1 MVATN
6 RVVTASNLQMRD
18 LGLSSFLRARGI
30 EFFAAT
36 VLSLVLSAS
45 TLAQTPDKS
54 TPQPPRPAAVTAA
67 TPSADQIL
75 NRYIEAIG
83 GRESWEKLS
92 SRISTGTIEIPKM
105 NLSGTIDFRE
115 KAPNRLLHTIVLN
128 GATFRQGFDGAH
140 GWTDDPKDGVR
151 DETGAELEDT
161 RLDSDFYHPLDLHKL
176 YSKFTV
182 TGTEKV
188 GERNTFVV
196 EAARAGADPDKLYF
210 DTQSGLVLRILSRR
224 HTSDGVM
231 VYQEDL
237 EDYREVDG
245 IKLPFTVHQTTED
258 AAFTIQFAEVH
269 HNVELDDQQFSK
281 PAAP

>member
-1 MVATN
+1 
-6 RVVTASNLQMRD
+6 MREP
-18 LGLSSFLRARGI
+18 GFSPFLRASEI
-30 EFFAAT
+30 KFLVTAI
-36 VLSLVLSAS
+36 LSLALGTSA
-45 TLAQTPDKS
+45 LAQTPDKS
-54 TPQPPRPAAVTAA
+54 TPQPPRPAAVTAV

-83 GRESWEKLS
+83 GREAWKKLNSRVS
-92 SRISTGTIEIPKM
+92 SGTIEIPKM

-128 GATFRQGFDGAH
+128 GATFRQGFDGAN

-182 TGTEKV
+182 TGTEKI
-188 GERNTFVV
+188 GDRNTFVV

-224 HTSDGVM
+224 HTSDGLM

-281 PAAP
+281 PAAQ

>member
-1 MVATN
+1 
-6 RVVTASNLQMRD
+6 MR
-18 LGLSSFLRARGI
+18 GSGFSPFLRASDIRFLVAVAI
-30 EFFAAT
+30 
-36 VLSLVLSAS
+36 SLALGASAH
-45 TLAQTPDKS
+45 AQTPDRS

-67 TPSADQIL
+67 APSADQIL

-83 GRESWEKLS
+83 GRESWKKLT
-92 SRISTGTIEIPKM
+92 SRVSTGTIEIPKM
-105 NLSGTIDFRE
+105 NLSGSIDFRE

-128 GATFRQGFDGAH
+128 GATFRQGFDGAN

-182 TGTEKV
+182 TGAEKI
-188 GERNTFVV
+188 GEHNTYVV
-196 EAARAGADPDKLYF
+196 EAARPGADPDKLYF
-210 DTQSGLVLRILSRR
+210 DTQSGLVLRIVSRR
-224 HTSDGVM
+224 HTSDGLM

-245 IKLPFTVHQTTED
+245 IKLPFTVHQTAEE
-258 AAFTIQFAEVH
+258 AAFTIQFVEVH

-281 PAAP
+281 PAAQ